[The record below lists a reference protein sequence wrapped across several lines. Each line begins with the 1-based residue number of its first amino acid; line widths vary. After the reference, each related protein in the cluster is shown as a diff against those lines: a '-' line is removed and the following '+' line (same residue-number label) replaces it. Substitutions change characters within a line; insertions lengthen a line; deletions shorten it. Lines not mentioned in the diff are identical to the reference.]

1 MEKIKE
7 MMNSLGYEELVNIKK
22 DLDINQGNLIKD
34 IIKQRINDIESN
46 DNSICVVC
54 GRALNPHVT
63 DHYTLVFGPSDLRK
77 KANFCA
83 LDCLQYFLSQIK
95 HAKIIRE

>member
-7 MMNSLGYEELVNIKK
+7 MMDKLGHEELINLKK
-22 DLDINQGNLIKD
+22 DLEGNQGNIIKD
-34 IIKQRINDIESN
+34 IINQRIKDIEGN
-46 DNSICVVC
+46 ENSICVVC
-54 GRALNPHVT
+54 GRSLNPYLI
-63 DHYTLVFGPSDLRK
+63 DHYTLIFGPRDLRK

-95 HAKIIRE
+95 QTKTIRE